1 MLNQLAICFALLL
14 PSLSFGQFADTLP
27 KHPPA
32 NFDEKLFFSINHW
45 GDDAPG
51 LDGPMKFITN
61 TAFVPVAA
69 VPLGLYGAGW
79 LSDDKELAV
88 AGFSIG
94 AGLATSTLLGEVL
107 LKNIIQ
113 RDRPYHVIEGTRLIT
128 EGAHGFSFPSGHSS
142 SSVGIATGL
151 SLHFPKW
158 YIIAPSFLYAGAV
171 MLSRPYL
178 GAHYPSDLL
187 AGAILGALCQVLFY
201 ELEKTYKDKWK
212 MFPGNDANSMSSS
225 SMIKIGYSIPLR

>member
-1 MLNQLAICFALLL
+1 
-14 PSLSFGQFADTLP
+14 
-27 KHPPA
+27 
-32 NFDEKLFFSINHW
+32 
-45 GDDAPG
+45 
-51 LDGPMKFITN
+51 MKFITN

-79 LSDDKELAV
+79 LNDDKELAV

-113 RDRPYHVIEGTRLIT
+113 RERPYHIIEGTRLIT
-128 EGAHGFSFPSGHSS
+128 EGAHGFSFPLGHSS

-158 YIIAPSFLYAGAV
+158 FVIIPAYLHATSV
-171 MLSRPYL
+171 MLS
-178 GAHYPSDLL
+178 
-187 AGAILGALCQVLFY
+187 
-201 ELEKTYKDKWK
+201 
-212 MFPGNDANSMSSS
+212 
-225 SMIKIGYSIPLR
+225 

>member
-1 MLNQLAICFALLL
+1 MLYRLAICFALLL
-14 PSLSFGQFADTLP
+14 PSLSFGQFIDTLE
-27 KHPPA
+27 KHPPQ

-45 GDDAPG
+45 GDDSPG
-51 LDGPMKFITN
+51 LDGPMKFVTN
-61 TAFVPVAA
+61 TAFIPVAT

-79 LSDDKELAV
+79 LNDDKELAV

-94 AGLATSTLLGEVL
+94 AGLATSTLLGEVI

-128 EGAHGFSFPSGHSS
+128 EGASGFSFPSGHSS

-187 AGAILGALCQVLFY
+187 AGAVLGALFQERFY
-201 ELEKTYKDKWK
+201 
-212 MFPGNDANSMSSS
+212 
-225 SMIKIGYSIPLR
+225 